1 MFALFE
7 VTARCPI
14 ETSRSLDTRGVATAK
29 PQLFPP
35 YCTTICVV
43 LSPRAAF
50 RWRGRTDDVTQPGPG
65 ARHFSYAGTLRKKE
79 RSEQEL
85 YPRQKGQRQVPPVDR
100 YHPKNRGIVKAPH
113 RDKGN
118 GRTPGP
124 GSQVENSHLLSAPL
138 TPLKKVRFS
147 VTSLDLTMSLHNT
160 SYQSPMS
167 ARNPLDNP
175 RRTDSAVAKTLI
187 LHSGMFILSTL
198 YVPVHLDN
206 RSISP
211 VIYSKSMFVSSKG
224 VFMPSHDYNV
234 DPVKSTGDPR
244 TTACDCGTSLI
255 LPKHPGVHCPKC
267 HASYRSKSLQ
277 RPAFCAHCN
286 FNLRAWR
293 LRNNIPDL
301 NVPFL

>member
-1 MFALFE
+1 M
-7 VTARCPI
+7 
-14 ETSRSLDTRGVATAK
+14 
-29 PQLFPP
+29 
-35 YCTTICVV
+35 CVV
-43 LSPRAAF
+43 LFPWAAF

-85 YPRQKGQRQVPPVDR
+85 YPRQKEQRQVPPVDR
-100 YHPKNRGIVKAPH
+100 LPSKNRDTLSQPH
-113 RDKGN
+113 RDKTHP
-118 GRTPGP
+118 RPGGHP
-124 GSQVENSHLLSAPL
+124 SQVENFEAQSGPL
-138 TPLKKVRFS
+138 IPWKKVHNS
-147 VTSLDLTMSLHNT
+147 VTSLFLKLRSHNN
-160 SYQSPMS
+160 SYQSLMS

-175 RRTDSAVAKTLI
+175 QHTDSAVAKTLI

-198 YVPVHLDN
+198 YVLVHLDN